1 MSNGNARLRQTL
13 LERDISH
20 ESLAESLRVD
30 PKTVQRWVSKGRTPY
45 ARTAHQVAKL
55 LKVDVS
61 YLWPELGDRHQAT
74 PAAGDEVIACYPGR
88 GAIPESLLANLLA
101 GAERSIDI
109 VGDFGLAHL
118 VPGLRELLTAKAAS
132 GVAVQVVLPDPA
144 QALDPGTAAAAAAA
158 SAVFQPL
165 AGSAGIK
172 VSTYLGALHTV
183 LLRIDGDIIARMP
196 LDGCP
201 AAFAP
206 FLHLRTL
213 TGGPMGQL
221 YLTSIEAIKDV
232 TIPVSTQMQS
242 FVDTRVLAPATRS

>member
-1 MSNGNARLRQTL
+1 MSNGNARLRQAL
-13 LERDISH
+13 LESGVSNEDLAA
-20 ESLAESLRVD
+20 SLNVD

-55 LKVDVS
+55 LKVDVT
-61 YLWPELGDRHQAT
+61 YLWPELGKRRQAT
-74 PAAGDEVIACYPGR
+74 PVAGDEVIACYPGR
-88 GAIPESLLANLLA
+88 GAIPESLLQDLLA

-109 VGDFGLAHL
+109 VGDFGLVHL
-118 VPGLRELLTAKAAS
+118 VPGLHDLLTAKANS
-132 GVAVQVVLPDPA
+132 GVAVNIVLPDPA

-183 LLRIDGDIIARMP
+183 LLRIDGDVIARMP

-201 AAFAP
+201 VAFAP

-232 TIPVSTQMQS
+232 TIPVSASEQS
-242 FVDTRVLAPATRS
+242 ITGTRGLAPLIHS